1 VDVAPAPKLTKIGF
15 RRDVKLFLGCL
26 IGFLVVV
33 ILALTILMNRF
44 VRQSEGVFATNA
56 SALAGAAVSH
66 LCDERPVRGTD
77 VREQLDLLR
86 IRFNIA
92 GVTLTGTSGAP
103 VAVGV
108 ERHAIHTAEVARTS
122 CLGEIYF
129 IFDAADLDQI
139 RRQAATATIICL
151 AATVAGTLLLLLYL
165 PRIVRPVE
173 QLLDQADALGGRRPG
188 EDDTQYLV
196 GTFKRSIVR
205 LEQQEAELR
214 RLHDQEKSRADTLEQ
229 ITATLTRSLTSGFI
243 ATNALGL
250 IVSVNRAAVE
260 ILGIEDR
267 HPDENRPVA
276 VETLLGST
284 PFAAALREAVEQR
297 ASVSRVEATH
307 AGGATERIIGL
318 TTVPLVNER
327 GEHFGMLALFTDLTA
342 IRELETRVREMQMFA
357 DLGEISAGIAH
368 EFRNSLSTILGYLR
382 LARHAELSPAASER
396 LTHAEAELNELAQAV
411 EALLHFARPMRLDRR
426 ALDLQ
431 ELAGSIVAR
440 LAPAT
445 ENVEYLLEGEAA
457 EVDGDRALLA
467 RAVENVIRNAADA
480 AQEGGRAGH
489 VRIRTS
495 RAGGRVT
502 LSVTDD
508 GAGVDPRDVP
518 RLFLPFQSEK
528 SSGFGLGLPL
538 AKKIVLLHDGT
549 IRLGPGPAGGAVA
562 TIELP
567 ASGTRIDD
575 AGTAAVIQKVTARNT
590 TATA

>member
-1 VDVAPAPKLTKIGF
+1 MAAAPKLTKIGF

-33 ILALTILMNRF
+33 ILALTILMNSF
-44 VRQSEGVFATNA
+44 VRQSEAVAENP
-56 SALAGAAVSH
+56 SALAGAAVNH
-66 LCDERPVRGTD
+66 LCDERGIRGAD
-77 VREQLDLLR
+77 LHELLDLLR

-92 GVTLTGTSGAP
+92 GITLASANGTPLVS
-103 VAVGV
+103 GV
-108 ERHAIHTAEVARTS
+108 ERHVAHTAEIARTS
-122 CLGEIYF
+122 CLGPIYF
-129 IFDAADLDQI
+129 VFDAAELDQI
-139 RRQAATATIICL
+139 QRQSANATIICL
-151 AATVAGTLLLLLYL
+151 AATIAGTLLLLLYL

-173 QLLDQADALGGRRPG
+173 QLLDQADAIGGRKPG
-188 EDDTQYLV
+188 EDETEYLV
-196 GTFKRSIVR
+196 GTFQRSILR

-243 ATNALGL
+243 ATNAAGL
-250 IVSVNRAAVE
+250 IISVNRAAVDM
-260 ILGIEDR
+260 LGIEDR
-267 HPDENRPVA
+267 HPDESRPVA
-276 VETLLGST
+276 VEALLGAT
-284 PFAAALREAVEQR
+284 PFADALRDAVAGR

-307 AGGATERIIGL
+307 SSGARERIIGL

-342 IRELETRVREMQMFA
+342 IRELETRVREMQIFA

-426 ALDLQ
+426 RLDLQ
-431 ELAGSIVAR
+431 ELASSIVAR
-440 LAPAT
+440 LAPGVA
-445 ENVEYLLEGEAA
+445 NVDYAIEGGEA

-467 RAVENVIRNAADA
+467 RALENVIRNAADA
-480 AQEGGRAGH
+480 VQESGREGR

-495 RAGGRVT
+495 RAGAIVRIEVE
-502 LSVTDD
+502 DD
-508 GAGVDPRDVP
+508 GVGIDPRDVP

-528 SSGFGLGLPL
+528 SAGFGLGLPL
-538 AKKIVLLHDGT
+538 AKKIVLLHGGT
-549 IRLGPGPAGGAVA
+549 IRLGPREGGGAIA
-562 TIELP
+562 TIDLP
-567 ASGTRIDD
+567 AAGTTNDD
-575 AGTAAVIQKVTARNT
+575 AGTADVIQKVTNSDTLAN
-590 TATA
+590 A